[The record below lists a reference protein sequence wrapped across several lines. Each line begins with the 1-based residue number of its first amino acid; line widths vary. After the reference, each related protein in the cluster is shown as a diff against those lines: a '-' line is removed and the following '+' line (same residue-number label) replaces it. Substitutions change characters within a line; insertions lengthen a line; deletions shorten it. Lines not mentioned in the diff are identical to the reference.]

1 MKQVNITVS
10 FEDEKLAALRRYMG
24 KKDSEPEAELRD
36 TLQKLY
42 EKFVPVQVR
51 EYIEEADA
59 GAPAPAPKP
68 KRPAKPAAKV
78 DGKEDDAH
86 AGP

>member
-1 MKQVNITVS
+1 MKQYSITVS

-51 EYIEEADA
+51 EYIEET
-59 GAPAPAPKP
+59 GKEAPAPAPKP

-78 DGKEDDAH
+78 EEKEEDAH
-86 AGP
+86 AEP

>member
-42 EKFVPVQVR
+42 EKFVPVHVR
-51 EYIEEADA
+51 EYIEET
-59 GAPAPAPKP
+59 GKEAPAPAPKP
-68 KRPAKPAAKV
+68 KRPAKSAVKV
-78 DGKEDDAH
+78 EEKEEDAH
-86 AGP
+86 AEP

>member
-10 FEDEKLAALRRYMG
+10 FEDEQLAALRRYMG

-42 EKFVPVQVR
+42 EKFGPVQVR

-59 GAPAPAPKP
+59 VAPAPAPKP
-68 KRPAKPAAKV
+68 KRPAKPAVKV
-78 DGKEDDAH
+78 EEKEEDPH
-86 AGP
+86 GEP

>member
-59 GAPAPAPKP
+59 DAPAPAPKP

-86 AGP
+86 AEP

>member
-10 FEDEKLAALRRYMG
+10 FEDEKLTALRRYMG

-59 GAPAPAPKP
+59 DAPAPAPKP
-68 KRPAKPAAKV
+68 KRPAKPAVKV
-78 DGKEDDAH
+78 EEKEEDAH
-86 AGP
+86 AEP